1 MEHGSSQSSA
11 TEVPKVLAQTISKI
25 QADGR
30 RVEVVG
36 SYENGKLQ
44 LDPTAVSELHRKHPD
59 GKFAF
64 VAVNAPFAG

>member
-1 MEHGSSQSSA
+1 MGYGSSESSA
-11 TEVPKVLAQTISKI
+11 DVPEVLAKTIDTIK
-25 QADGR
+25 ADGR

-44 LDPTAVSELHRKHPD
+44 LDPAAVSALDRD

>member
-1 MEHGSSQSSA
+1 MGYGSSDTST
-11 TEVPKVLAQTISKI
+11 TEVPEVLAQAIDKI

-44 LDPTAVSELHRKHPD
+44 LDPAAVSELDRKYPD

>member
-1 MEHGSSQSSA
+1 MGYGSSESSD
-11 TEVPKVLAQTISKI
+11 TEVPEVLARAIDQM

-36 SYENGKLQ
+36 SYQNGKLQ
-44 LDPTAVSELHRKHPD
+44 LDPGAVSELDRKYPD